1 MNLNRRSRK
10 KPWMAKG
17 KGRNVRSLEDGTLQ
31 TAYKG
36 SEASLGNKLYKSSEW
51 AATRLAVLERDPICQ
66 WCIAVGLVVEST
78 DADHI
83 IPSRYLHT
91 HAEFFDQEN
100 IVGSCRSCNS
110 RRASYEAKG
119 VYYETKKEWQEF
131 LRRKFISK
139 NTRT

>member
-1 MNLNRRSRK
+1 MNLKRKSRP
-10 KPWMAKG
+10 KPWMATK
-17 KGRNVRSLEDGTLQ
+17 KGRNVRSLDDGTLQ

-36 SEASLGNKLYKSSEW
+36 SEASVGNRLYKTGEW
-51 AATRLAVLERDPICQ
+51 EATRRAVLERDPICQ
-66 WCIAVGLVVEST
+66 WCMHCGLITEAT

-83 IPSRYLHT
+83 IPSRYLKT
-91 HAEFFDQEN
+91 HSEFFDQEN

-119 VYYETKKEWQEF
+119 VYYETKEEWQDF

-139 NTRT
+139 HSRE